1 MIVGLSAAVGA
12 PGRLR
17 SGRERHGL
25 QEAGQVLATQEA
37 SDTWRRALEGQADEQ
52 EAEFEEEWEE
62 LTGRRM
68 RPAPLHVETA
78 RAPEKEQG
86 AKSERRRSSA
96 PSSSQMR
103 SARPEAKLM
112 GTAPAGADGFDGD
125 DSDGDDDALLAEVRA
140 PMHKSGP
147 WSNLHRPRL
156 AWAALGLAW
165 S

>member
-78 RAPEKEQG
+78 RAPEKDHG

-96 PSSSQMR
+96 PSAPQMR
-103 SARPEAKLM
+103 TAKLM

-125 DSDGDDDALLAEVRA
+125 DSGDDDGALLAEVRA
-140 PMHKSGP
+140 PMQNRGP
-147 WSNLHRPRL
+147 WSNLR
-156 AWAALGLAW
+156 